1 MVSVHPDYGNV
12 IHRAILSSQENRH
25 RPMDSIRCSTLCRLL
40 DNTGALT
47 CERRAVFEIALPM
60 LREPFSEEL
69 LTVFAKGHEEE
80 EAVKLRLRQMGYNVD
95 VSQRRYDTGES
106 VLPVTG
112 SSDFELGGDLCECKS
127 VGANAWAG
135 VLAAVHSDGGTKCA
149 DGYLASYWR
158 QLQLYMNLGGYD
170 RGILLF
176 SNRDRVAMAQ
186 EEHEVNR
193 YWFDAAMES
202 AGRIR
207 WLCAPVIALLRDG
220 AEPDSLEVQDA
231 LPPHDR
237 ECCSDS
243 CAFRAACKPGRVYV
257 QDGDILFGDLEAQIA
272 SYVAERDMAKAAK
285 STWEEVKD
293 RLKERL
299 LALPPDVTRYVF
311 EVASPNVAVSCS
323 FVQPNGRAGYWKID
337 EPKEAQ

>member
-1 MVSVHPDYGNV
+1 ML
-12 IHRAILSSQENRH
+12 RAVLRGTVDRVRQGPR
-25 RPMDSIRCSTLCRLL
+25 
-40 DNTGALT
+40 
-47 CERRAVFEIALPM
+47 ERRSSSP
-60 LREPFSEEL
+60 
-69 LTVFAKGHEEE
+69 
-80 EAVKLRLRQMGYNVD
+80 RQMGYND
-95 VSQRRYDTGES
+95 GAARYDTGES

-112 SSDFELGGDLCECKS
+112 SSDFELEGDLCECKS

-158 QLQLYMNLGGYD
+158 QLQLYMNLGGYV

-220 AEPDSLEVQDA
+220 AEPDSMEVQA
-231 LPPHDR
+231 HSASR
-237 ECCSDS
+237 Q
-243 CAFRAACKPGRVYV
+243 RV
-257 QDGDILFGDLEAQIA
+257 
-272 SYVAERDMAKAAK
+272 
-285 STWEEVKD
+285 
-293 RLKERL
+293 L
-299 LALPPDVTRYVF
+299 L
-311 EVASPNVAVSCS
+311 
-323 FVQPNGRAGYWKID
+323 
-337 EPKEAQ
+337 